1 MHSEKAGTATA
12 ANSAPGATEEQA
24 EVVAYMFIKP
34 DGKLMMDAVRH
45 KPSQPAEAVMTVKQH
60 KRIVATQT
68 ESLRSQVVE
77 LSSLI
82 VDIGADK
89 GALSISAKLIERM
102 EAALLVPIPR
112 LSQTGTAPD
121 EADVPTPRT

>member
-1 MHSEKAGTATA
+1 MNSEKAGAATV
-12 ANSAPGATEEQA
+12 ANSAPGVAVEQA
-24 EVVAYMFIKP
+24 EVVAYMFAKP

-45 KPSQPAEAVMTVKQH
+45 RPSQPAEAVMTVKQH
-60 KRIVATQT
+60 KRIIAAQT
-68 ESLRSQVVE
+68 DALHSQVVE
-77 LSSLI
+77 LRSLI

-112 LSQTGTAPD
+112 LSQTGTAPG
-121 EADVPTPRT
+121 EADEPTPRT

>member
-12 ANSAPGATEEQA
+12 ANSTPGETEEQA
-24 EVVAYMFIKP
+24 EIVAYMFIKP

-77 LSSLI
+77 LRSLI
-82 VDIGADK
+82 VDLGADK
-89 GALSISAKLIERM
+89 GVHSISAKLIERM
-102 EAALLVPIPR
+102 EVALLVPIPR
-112 LSQTGTAPD
+112 LSQTGTAPGK
-121 EADVPTPRT
+121 ADVPTPRT

>member
-1 MHSEKAGTATA
+1 MHSEKAGAATA
-12 ANSAPGATEEQA
+12 ANSASGVTEEQA

-77 LSSLI
+77 LRSLI

-89 GALSISAKLIERM
+89 GALSISARLIERM

-112 LSQTGTAPD
+112 LSQTGTTQEHA
-121 EADVPTPRT
+121 

>member
-1 MHSEKAGTATA
+1 M
-12 ANSAPGATEEQA
+12 TEEQA

-77 LSSLI
+77 LRSLI

-89 GALSISAKLIERM
+89 GALSISARLIERM

-112 LSQTGTAPD
+112 LSQTGTAQ
-121 EADVPTPRT
+121 EHA

>member
-1 MHSEKAGTATA
+1 MHSEKAGAAAA
-12 ANSAPGATEEQA
+12 ANSAPGVTEEQA

-45 KPSQPAEAVMTVKQH
+45 KPSQQAEAVMTVKQH

-77 LSSLI
+77 LRSLI

-89 GALSISAKLIERM
+89 GALSISARLIERM

-112 LSQTGTAPD
+112 LSQTGTDPG
-121 EADVPTPRT
+121 EADEPTPCT

>member
-1 MHSEKAGTATA
+1 MHSEKAGAATA
-12 ANSAPGATEEQA
+12 ANSASGVTEEQA

-77 LSSLI
+77 LRSLI
-82 VDIGADK
+82 VDIGVDK
-89 GALSISAKLIERM
+89 GALSISARLIERM

-112 LSQTGTAPD
+112 LSQTGTAQ
-121 EADVPTPRT
+121 EHA

>member
-1 MHSEKAGTATA
+1 MNSEKAGTATA
-12 ANSAPGATEEQA
+12 ANSAPDATEEQA
-24 EVVAYMFIKP
+24 EVVAYMFVKP

-60 KRIVATQT
+60 KRLVAAQT
-68 ESLRSQVVE
+68 ESLHSQVVE
-77 LSSLI
+77 LRSLI
-82 VDIGADK
+82 VDK

-112 LSQTGTAPD
+112 LSQTGTAPG

>member
-1 MHSEKAGTATA
+1 MHSEKAGAPTA
-12 ANSAPGATEEQA
+12 ANSALGVTEEQA

-34 DGKLMMDAVRH
+34 DGKLIMDAVRH
-45 KPSQPAEAVMTVKQH
+45 KPSQPAEAVMTVIQH

-68 ESLRSQVVE
+68 ESLRSQLVE
-77 LSSLI
+77 LRSLI

-102 EAALLVPIPR
+102 EAALLVPTPH
-112 LSQTGTAPD
+112 LSQTGTAQD
-121 EADVPTPRT
+121 EAEEPTPRT

>member
-24 EVVAYMFIKP
+24 EIVAYMFIKP

-77 LSSLI
+77 LRSLI
-82 VDIGADK
+82 VDLGADK
-89 GALSISAKLIERM
+89 SPQRQRQAYRAHGGCLAGSD
-102 EAALLVPIPR
+102 PR
-112 LSQTGTAPD
+112 LSQTGTAPG
-121 EADVPTPRT
+121 EADVPTPRA

>member
-68 ESLRSQVVE
+68 EALHSQVVK
-77 LSSLI
+77 LRSLI
-82 VDIGADK
+82 ADIGADK
-89 GALSISAKLIERM
+89 CALGLSARLIERM
-102 EAALLVPIPR
+102 EAALLAPIPR
-112 LSQTGTAPD
+112 LSQTGTAQ
-121 EADVPTPRT
+121 EHA

>member
-1 MHSEKAGTATA
+1 MRSEKAGSATA
-12 ANSAPGATEEQA
+12 AKSAPGVTEEQA

-45 KPSQPAEAVMTVKQH
+45 KPSQPAEAVMTVIQH

-77 LSSLI
+77 LRSLI

-89 GALSISAKLIERM
+89 GALSISARLIERM

-112 LSQTGTAPD
+112 LSQTGTAPG
-121 EADVPTPRT
+121 EADEPTPCT